1 MTVKPTKP
9 TTYYYLLTMDYYCP
23 IRHRLSKESIYI
35 FTPSTDDAY
44 VKREVAER
52 FGVNVKDL
60 TINGR
65 YSEQSFHTLKI
76 LSHEALSYA
85 SRNS

>member
-9 TTYYYLLTMDYYCP
+9 LTYYYLLTMDYYCP
-23 IRHRLSKESIYI
+23 IRHRLSKESVYI
-35 FTPSTDDAY
+35 FTPSTDENY

-52 FGVNVKDL
+52 FGVNVTAL

-65 YSEQSFHTLKI
+65 YSEQSFHTLKT
-76 LSHEALSYA
+76 LAHEALSY
-85 SRNS
+85 SNRNS